1 MIFAQIA
8 LSTYSSLENKQQLAY
23 IYHKLKWFTKVESQD
38 NEDESTGVFDD
49 NYKRNVQFVFEEQK
63 PLLTTYCLQWL
74 SRQLSRSLKK
84 Y

>member
-1 MIFAQIA
+1 MV
-8 LSTYSSLENKQQLAY
+8 Y
-23 IYHKLKWFTKVESQD
+23 ESWESD
-38 NEDESTGVFDD
+38 NEDQSTGVFGD